1 MDYNLCK
8 QLKDAGFPQPNFKQ
22 NQHLSW
28 SSKAPQDHHDFER
41 TLCYDPILSE
51 LIEACGDILLY
62 KLPKNNQWDSS
73 EKGVWVA
80 SEIREYLCADTYF
93 IDTSFTGQIGTT
105 PEELESFFRPTLSG
119 ILQPT
124 TPKIRISF

>member
-1 MDYNLCK
+1 MNINYELAK
-8 QLKDAGFPQPNFKQ
+8 ELKDVGFPQTGKGATMISPDY
-22 NQHLSW
+22 SM
-28 SSKAPQDHHDFER
+28 SSGTTAVAP
-41 TLCYDPILSE
+41 TLSE